1 MIALMMLL
9 AQAAPSPEPVVDSA
23 PDILVVGERLERL
36 RFSATVKRGQV
47 RCRITRSSGD
57 PALDAIACPA
67 VGECAARPLR
77 TPREMERCVGERIKL
92 RYDAL
97 QAEPPRP

>member
-1 MIALMMLL
+1 VIALMMLL
-9 AQAAPSPEPVVDSA
+9 AQPVPAPEPLAQSESA
-23 PDILVVGERLERL
+23 IVVVGQRLERL
-36 RFSATVKRGQV
+36 RFSASVKRGQV
-47 RCRITRSSGD
+47 RCRVTRSSGD
-57 PALDAIACPA
+57 PAFDAIACPA

-77 TPREMERCVGERIKL
+77 TGTEVEACVRERIKL